1 MYLLLTLSL
10 NHYGGWERFS
20 KYFSIFF
27 ELVQHLSDFCPFLW
41 ILDSSVF
48 YFSSLLPKE
57 ILTVVVVKF
66 LISGTLKLY
75 KEFLLMWIGI
85 YQYLVPLKLKCKFK
99 VFI

>member
-1 MYLLLTLSL
+1 MEVGRDFPSTLASSL
-10 NHYGGWERFS
+10 R
-20 KYFSIFF
+20 
-27 ELVQHLSDFCPFLW
+27 LVQHLSDFCPFLW

-66 LISGTLKLY
+66 LISGTLKLS
-75 KEFLLMWIGI
+75 KEFLLMWIRI

-99 VFI
+99 AFI